1 MDRSSVLNKLPDSL
15 FNYSIILLGPPR
27 VAVGPGVVLPCPL
40 GCRHEV
46 DHLVVAV
53 VPEVHLVEVVELE
66 DPLPLVRPWGGRRS
80 SPWRSDHEAVAG
92 LGPRQAEVSVLQL
105 QHRLQEIGLELKP
118 LGLGQKAKTDLM

>member
-1 MDRSSVLNKLPDSL
+1 M
-15 FNYSIILLGPPR
+15 LL
-27 VAVGPGVVLPCPL
+27 CPL
-40 GCRHEV
+40 GGRHEV

-66 DPLPLVRPWGGRRS
+66 DPLPLVLGEVGRAVHCS
-80 SPWRSDHEAVAG
+80 AVADHEAVAG